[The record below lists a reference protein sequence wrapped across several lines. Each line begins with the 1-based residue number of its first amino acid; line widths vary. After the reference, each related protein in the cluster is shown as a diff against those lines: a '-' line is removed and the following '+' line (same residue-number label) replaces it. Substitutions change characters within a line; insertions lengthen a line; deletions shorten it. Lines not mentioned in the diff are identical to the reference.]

1 MDYNFTAS
9 VEKEFD
15 EIADGEKEWTG
26 VMEHFY
32 EGFHPLVEQTLT
44 SKSEHR
50 VGERILGTDP
60 KTGKQVS
67 VKIGRFGPVV
77 QIGTVDDEEKP
88 KFAQLKKEYSL
99 ETITLEEALDLFK
112 LPRNLGEVEGKT
124 VIIGEG
130 RFGPYVHYGDMFV
143 SIPKTTNP
151 LEITLDEALT
161 LIRNKQQADA
171 QKVIKTFAEEP
182 DLQILNGRYGP
193 YISYQKK
200 NYKIPSNI
208 EPSDLNIETCFK
220 VIELQKEK
228 AEVRKTRS
236 TAKRKA

>member
-1 MDYNFTAS
+1 M
-9 VEKEFD
+9 
-15 EIADGEKEWTG
+15 
-26 VMEHFY
+26 
-32 EGFHPLVEQTLT
+32 
-44 SKSEHR
+44 
-50 VGERILGTDP
+50 
-60 KTGKQVS
+60 
-67 VKIGRFGPVV
+67 V

-99 ETITLEEALDLFK
+99 ETITLEEALALFK
-112 LPRNLGEVEGKT
+112 LPRNLGEMEGKA

-130 RFGPYVHYGDMFV
+130 RFGPYVHYGNMFV
-143 SIPKTTNP
+143 SIPKTMDP
-151 LEITLDEALT
+151 LEITLEEAVR
-161 LIRNKQQADA
+161 LIRDKQQLEA
-171 QKVIKTFAEEP
+171 QKVIKTFTEEP

-208 EPSDLNIETCFK
+208 EPADLNIETCFK

-236 TAKRKA
+236 MAKKKA